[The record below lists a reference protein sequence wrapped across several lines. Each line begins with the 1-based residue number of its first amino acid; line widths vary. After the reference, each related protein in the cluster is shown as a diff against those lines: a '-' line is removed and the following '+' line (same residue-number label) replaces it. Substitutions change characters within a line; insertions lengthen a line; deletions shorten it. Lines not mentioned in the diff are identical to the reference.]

1 MAAARR
7 LRRDLRFPSGTPLI
21 GTPLI
26 GTPLAA
32 VTLACVTLA
41 GCAGSATGTT
51 TGTTT
56 GATTDSTAGSSTAGP
71 AGPAARAR
79 TVSDLRAA
87 RGRLPRPTGAF
98 RVGTTAFHLIDRARR
113 DPWAPERPRE
123 LMISVWYPA
132 APGGGNGT
140 GPAAPH
146 MTPKA
151 AAHFGSAE
159 GAATMNLGMPPGRAD
174 WAATRT
180 HARPGAPLDRRAGR
194 LPVVLYSP
202 GLADPRTFGTALAED
217 LASRGY
223 AVVTIDHTHEASEVE
238 FPGGRLATGRML
250 EGGPPSTPGEVTAL
264 LKKVMAARVADTR
277 FVLGRLPDLERG
289 RPGGLGAALDTRR
302 VGMAG
307 HSAGGFTAAQAM
319 HDDRRIRAGV
329 NMDGQMDYAGG
340 RPDGSQLSTVARN
353 GLDRPLMLL
362 GSAPEGDH
370 RGRPSWS
377 AFWRNTRG
385 WKFNGTLRGSRH
397 ASYTDASAL
406 LPGMARGGAI
416 PEGGLAGVIG
426 TIPPERAIAA
436 ERAYVASFFDRWLRG
451 RDDGLLDGPSA
462 RFPEMDVAR

>member
-7 LRRDLRFPSGTPLI
+7 LRRDLRLPSGTPLI

-26 GTPLAA
+26 GTA
-32 VTLACVTLA
+32 LACVTLA
-41 GCAGSATGTT
+41 GCTGPATGPAA
-51 TGTTT
+51 
-56 GATTDSTAGSSTAGP
+56 GATAKST
-71 AGPAARAR
+71 GPAARAR
-79 TVSDLRAA
+79 AVSDLQEA

-98 RVGTTAFHLIDRARR
+98 RVGTTAFHLVDRARR
-113 DPWAPERPRE
+113 DPWAPERARE

-132 APGGGNGT
+132 VPGGGGGT
-140 GPAAPH
+140 GAAVPH
-146 MTPKA
+146 MTAKA

-159 GAATMNLGMPPGRAD
+159 GAATTNLGMPPGKAD

-180 HARPGAPLDRRAGR
+180 HARAGAPVDRRAGR
-194 LPVVLYSP
+194 LPVVLYSS
-202 GLADPRTFGTALAED
+202 GLADPRTFNTTLVED

-238 FPGGRLATGRML
+238 FPGGRLATGRLL

-277 FVLGRLPDLERG
+277 FVLDRLPGLGRG

-329 NMDGQMDYAGG
+329 NMDGQMDYAGE
-340 RPDGSQLSTVARN
+340 PNGSQLSPVARN

-362 GSAPEGDH
+362 GSAPEGDY
-370 RGRPSWS
+370 RGRPSWA

-397 ASYTDASAL
+397 ASYTDAPAL

-416 PEGGLAGVIG
+416 PKGGLAGVIG

-451 RDDGLLDGPSA
+451 RDDRLLDGPSA